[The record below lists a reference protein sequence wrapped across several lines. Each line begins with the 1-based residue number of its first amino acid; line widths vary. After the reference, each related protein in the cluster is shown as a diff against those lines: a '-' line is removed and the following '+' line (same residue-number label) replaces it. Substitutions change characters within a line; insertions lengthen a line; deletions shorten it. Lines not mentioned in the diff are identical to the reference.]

1 MTTDSFKFLPRMI
14 AALYTSTDREP
25 ELPIPWTPLAKP
37 LAECRFSLLTTGG
50 LYVRGEQRPFNLDRE
65 RTEPTWGD
73 PAFRAIPTPAQ
84 AGATPPNTVA
94 AEHLHINTSFVE
106 EDVNVLLP
114 LTRFQELAAS
124 GTIGSLAP
132 TAYSLMGFQGFP
144 PDMTG
149 WLQTAVPAITAQLKQ
164 EEVDCLLLTP
174 A

>member
-1 MTTDSFKFLPRMI
+1 MIVDSFKFLPRMI
-14 AALYTSTDREP
+14 AVLYTSTQREP
-25 ELPIPWTPLAKP
+25 QLPIPWTPLAKP

-65 RTEPTWGD
+65 RSEPTWGD
-73 PAFRAIPTPAQ
+73 PDFRPIPTNAPPA
-84 AGATPPNTVA
+84 AIA
-94 AEHLHINTSFVE
+94 AEHLHINTRFVE
-106 EDVNVLLP
+106 ADVNVLLP
-114 LTRFQELAAS
+114 LTRFQALAAS

-149 WLQTAVPAITAQLKQ
+149 WLETAVPAITTQLQQ
-164 EEVDCLLLTP
+164 EKVDCLLLTP

>member
-37 LAECRFSLLTTGG
+37 LADCRFSLLTTGG

-73 PAFRAIPTPAQ
+73 PDFRAIHTDS
-84 AGATPPNTVA
+84 PPNTVT

-144 PDMTG
+144 PDITG